1 MEKYLSRLKNSID
14 KFEAEAGSLASINQ
28 LMASVQKLA
37 AEIQREHNSLTQSGA
52 RLEEL
57 RAQVAKDCAEILKYA
72 AAEKAAREKFL
83 QDIHALV
90 VNDTTRAV
98 SGLTDSFAAA
108 QQNLTAGTEKFSS
121 LVENEAA
128 ANEKFHAEISSAL
141 TSYIAEEQ
149 KSRRELVGKIHDT
162 VTADARKIIVELSAP
177 LNQSVEN
184 LGKIS
189 AQLTNLIDTLSQ
201 KIAVSNGSTLLRINS
216 LEQKIQDT
224 GDRLEHSIDALDQKI
239 SALNEKLGRSRLLR
253 F

>member
-28 LMASVQKLA
+28 LLAGVQKLT
-37 AEIQREHNSLTQSGA
+37 AEIQREHNSLSQSGA

-90 VNDTTRAV
+90 VNDTAKAV

-121 LVENEAA
+121 LIESEAA
-128 ANEKFHAEISSAL
+128 ANEKFHAEISGAL
-141 TSYIAEEQ
+141 AIYVAEEQ

-162 VTADARKIIVELSAP
+162 VTADARKIIVELSTP

-184 LGKIS
+184 L
-189 AQLTNLIDTLSQ
+189 ATLTDTLSQ
-201 KIAVSNGSTLLRINS
+201 KIDRANGTTLWRIREVAENLNGAVAQI
-216 LEQKIQDT
+216 K
-224 GDRLEHSIDALDQKI
+224 ALDQKI
-239 SALNEKLGRSRLLR
+239 TAMNERLERSRLLR